1 MASSVYIV
9 HVYTQMPILNFN
21 LKCSQLGCNCKR
33 DNQESSSSENHI
45 SKVGLLCLESG
56 PIVNCNID

>member
-1 MASSVYIV
+1 
-9 HVYTQMPILNFN
+9 MPILNFN

-33 DNQESSSSENHI
+33 DHQESSSSENHI